1 MIENMCSSSNQQHLH
16 YLAAISWFFVDLVNL
31 NWLPIIILIFC
42 QRQSPASH
50 VLQKI
55 ISCQNVRVKKCMEL
69 LSERILDVFIAPVEG
84 SLYRRSLKLTNRQNA
99 KPDGASLK
107 TSVSQIMIPQIECRE
122 QKLEIACLNAHLNI
136 KTLHRLVF
144 PHITFWLPSL
154 WSSSRRHFDNLS
166 SSRLMKIE
174 ESSQFLFPVYMT

>member
-69 LSERILDVFIAPVEG
+69 LSEMILDVFIAPVEG
-84 SLYRRSLKLTNRQNA
+84 SLK
-99 KPDGASLK
+99 
-107 TSVSQIMIPQIECRE
+107 
-122 QKLEIACLNAHLNI
+122 
-136 KTLHRLVF
+136 VF
-144 PHITFWLPSL
+144 NNTV
-154 WSSSRRHFDNLS
+154 
-166 SSRLMKIE
+166 K
-174 ESSQFLFPVYMT
+174 SSQVNLLRELRRKQVVGVVIEVEPRTGHHDHHPQARPPGRRLNTAGLSRVQGAGAGGLHHDHTPGQPGNHIWPF